1 MHDQAVRPA
10 ARSGGPGFGHMHLR
24 GLPHYA
30 ALNYLSP
37 GRTACAVMPFQG
49 TGNVPSPR
57 VTCLTT
63 TPGTSTEKA
72 EAEPEA
78 IGPAQPR

>member
-1 MHDQAVRPA
+1 MTRLCGLPHYA
-10 ARSGGPGFGHMHLR
+10 AGLGFCHMHLR
-24 GLPHYA
+24 GLPLA

-49 TGNVPSPR
+49 TGHVPSPHVIYR
-57 VTCLTT
+57 TVQS
-63 TPGTSTEKA
+63 PGRSTEKA

-78 IGPAQPR
+78 IGQARA

>member
-10 ARSGGPGFGHMHLR
+10 AQRGGPGFGHMHLR

-57 VTCLTT
+57 VLCNTS
-63 TPGTSTEKA
+63 PGTSTEKA
-72 EAEPEA
+72 EAEPVA
-78 IGPAQPR
+78 IGQARA

>member
-10 ARSGGPGFGHMHLR
+10 ARRGGPGFGHMHLR

-49 TGNVPSPR
+49 TGNVPSP
-57 VTCLTT
+57 TYCSLTP
-63 TPGTSTEKA
+63 PGTSTEKA
-72 EAEPEA
+72 EAAPVA